1 MRIVLKMLVITIAG
15 IILTS
20 CAPKHSEIVVADF
33 GDNNITLGEFE
44 KAYAKNVGGIEAAEK
59 DSIQNYEKFLDLYVT
74 YKMKLRNA
82 YVRDYRNDE
91 ELTAELN
98 DYKEKVGVSYI
109 EEKQIVSPGMKRFY
123 DERGEEVR
131 VSHIMFKKGA
141 DNSAVQKKA
150 EDVLDSIKSG
160 KTFEEMVQKYS
171 QDDFSKKN
179 AGDIYWFTAGQI
191 IPSFEEAA
199 YSTPVGEVYSKV
211 VKTKYGFH
219 ILKVTDRKTRKY
231 KVRAKH
237 ILVKNEAGKKG
248 MVDAL
253 PGEKPL
259 VKIKRIQAE
268 IVSGADFDSLAREY
282 SDDPGSGAKG
292 GDLGFFERRQ
302 MVQPFDEV
310 VFSLEVGQVSEIVKT
325 RFGYHIIKLI
335 EVMEYPPYEDEIDKL
350 RDMYKKSRYQ
360 FDYDKYIDGLKDEYD
375 YKLNSNLLSAL
386 GEKDSEI
393 TLSKEYLDNEKYNLY
408 KDSVVISISSSNYTV
423 DSFLNY
429 LSSERKY
436 ENKALSES
444 LLKSGA
450 KEYGNQLLLKKK
462 GSELEKTDKEF
473 ASLMD
478 DYKNGIYI
486 FKLQED
492 EVWNKVKIDSVKL
505 HEEYN
510 NTKQNYV
517 IEGKVNFNEIF
528 SRDKE
533 KIESYY
539 QMLKDGVDFDSVAFK
554 YTERP
559 GFKAKYGRHGF
570 KDVSDSE
577 LSKQAY
583 TLTEN
588 DYSDIFAADGGWAI
602 VILRKKNSERV
613 KTYEEALPQLS
624 SAFQES
630 ESKRLEKDY
639 INSLKDLY
647 QPEYFYDELDNAYK
661 VEDK

>member
-1 MRIVLKMLVITIAG
+1 MRKVLKMLMITIAG

-20 CAPKHSEIVVADF
+20 CATKNSEIVVADF
-33 GDNNITLGEFE
+33 GNNNITLGEFE
-44 KAYAKNVGGIEAAEK
+44 KAYAKNVGGIEVAEK
-59 DSIQNYEKFLDLYVT
+59 DSIQNYENFLDLYVT

-123 DERGEEVR
+123 DERKEEVR

-141 DNSAVQKKA
+141 DNDAILKKA
-150 EDVLDSIKSG
+150 EAVLDSIKNG

-171 QDDFSKKN
+171 EDNFSKKN

-191 IPSFEEAA
+191 IPSFEAAA
-199 YSTPVGEVYSKV
+199 YSTPSGEVYPKV

-219 ILKVTDRKTRKY
+219 ILKVTDRQARKY

-237 ILVKNEAGKKG
+237 ILVKSDGKE
-248 MVDAL
+248 VPDSVESAL
-253 PGEKPL
+253 EKAT
-259 VKIKRIQAE
+259 RIYKE
-268 IVSGADFDSLAREY
+268 IENGSNFDSLAIKY

-302 MVQPFDEV
+302 MVQPFDEA
-310 VFSLEVGQVSEIVKT
+310 VFALKVGEISDIVKT

-335 EVMEYPPYEDEIDKL
+335 EVMEYPSYEDEIDKL

-360 FDYDKYIDGLKDEYD
+360 FDYDKYINGLKED
-375 YKLNSNLLSAL
+375 YGFNLNSNLLATL
-386 GEKDSEI
+386 GKKGSEI
-393 TLSKEYLDNEKYNLY
+393 TLSQEYLENEKYNLY
-408 KDSVVISISSSNYTV
+408 KDSVVISLSSSNYDV
-423 DSFLNY
+423 DSFLDY

-436 ENKALSES
+436 ENKALTES

-450 KEYGNQLLLKKK
+450 KEYGNQLLLRKKS
-462 GSELEKTDKEF
+462 SELEKTDKEF

-505 HEEYN
+505 HEIYN
-510 NTKQNYV
+510 STKQNYIV
-517 IEGKVNFNEIF
+517 KGKVNFNEIF

-583 TLTEN
+583 SLSEGN
-588 DYSDIFAADGGWAI
+588 YSNIFAVDGGWAI
-602 VILRKKNSERV
+602 VISHKKIPERI
-613 KTYEEALPQLS
+613 KTYEEALPELS
-624 SAFQES
+624 STFQES
-630 ESKRLEKDY
+630 ESKRLEKEY
-639 INSLKDLY
+639 TNSLKDLY

-661 VEDK
+661 AEDK